1 MAAVTAPAFDTLAT
15 ARKLKAAG
23 VDDAQAEAHAEAIA
37 SAVHS
42 GRDDLATRA
51 DLAAVKTDLA
61 SVKTD
66 LAGVKVE
73 LAAVKAD
80 VRDVKAG
87 IDGLKG
93 KIDGA
98 KWDLGLFLGFLSALG
113 IAMAARLFG
122 AF

>member
-1 MAAVTAPAFDTLAT
+1 MVAVTAPAFDTLAT
-15 ARKLKAAG
+15 ARDLEAAG
-23 VDDAQAEAHAEAIA
+23 GDDAQAEAHAEVIA

-61 SVKTD
+61 
-66 LAGVKVE
+66 
-73 LAAVKAD
+73 AVKAD
-80 VRDVKAG
+80 VRDIKTG

-98 KWDLGLFLGFLSALG
+98 KWGLGLFLGFLSALG

>member
-1 MAAVTAPAFDTLAT
+1 MAMTASAPAFDTLAT

-42 GRDDLATRA
+42 GRDDLATRT
-51 DLAAVKTDLA
+51 DLAAVKA
-61 SVKTD
+61 D

-73 LAAVKAD
+73 LAAVKDD
-80 VRDVKAG
+80 VRDIKAG

-98 KWDLGLFLGFLSALG
+98 KWGLGLFLGFLAALG